1 MKVSVHHQITR
12 QFLHSDTSKTSLTL
26 RNERISFFSPNSF
39 YWRKLSSLGRIS
51 NSDCYWCKTCNNSH
65 VIHVWKISC
74 GRGLR
79 VNQAFSLSFIAR
91 VQCMGVK
98 CCSNNGTSLAEN
110 LYPTLALIFFSFFF
124 SLNPSNLNKTVI
136 LHYSSAEV
144 YELNSRPRCKLH
156 FYFFNYSNIF
166 FLAQN
171 QSKNHELSKSMIE
184 QYSCRWGLTRIIDI
198 NIDSS
203 RSLIWFLGTDFID
216 YK

>member
-1 MKVSVHHQITR
+1 MLYTFEKFLVGGACASIKHFLSASLLVSNVWAWSVAPITVHR
-12 QFLHSDTSKTSLTL
+12 WL
-26 RNERISFFSPNSF
+26 RIYIRHLYK
-39 YWRKLSSLGRIS
+39 YW
-51 NSDCYWCKTCNNSH
+51 
-65 VIHVWKISC
+65 
-74 GRGLR
+74 
-79 VNQAFSLSFIAR
+79 
-91 VQCMGVK
+91 
-98 CCSNNGTSLAEN
+98 
-110 LYPTLALIFFSFFF
+110 LYFF
-124 SLNPSNLNKTVI
+124 SLNSSNLNKTVI
-136 LHYSSAEV
+136 LHYSCAEV

-156 FYFFNYSNIF
+156 FYFFNYCNIF

>member
-1 MKVSVHHQITR
+1 M
-12 QFLHSDTSKTSLTL
+12 
-26 RNERISFFSPNSF
+26 N
-39 YWRKLSSLGRIS
+39 W
-51 NSDCYWCKTCNNSH
+51 
-65 VIHVWKISC
+65 
-74 GRGLR
+74 
-79 VNQAFSLSFIAR
+79 
-91 VQCMGVK
+91 
-98 CCSNNGTSLAEN
+98 
-110 LYPTLALIFFSFFF
+110 
-124 SLNPSNLNKTVI
+124 I
-136 LHYSSAEV
+136 LDPDANYI
-144 YELNSRPRCKLH
+144 